1 MLPEITAS
9 ATLSHTLDFADTSQL
24 LSRVE
29 VQYRDSFSNTV
40 FGNSPIYTAP
50 SYVLW
55 NLYFDYSFADENW
68 DASFAIDNVFNKAAV
83 VSQFTNQY
91 GGETSRSYEA
101 PRQFIV
107 RLGYKF

>member
-1 MLPEITAS
+1 
-9 ATLSHTLDFADTSQL
+9 LSHTLDFADTSQL

-29 VQYRDSFSNTV
+29 VRYRDSFSNTV

-55 NLYFDYSFADENW
+55 NLYFDYSFVDTAW

-83 VSQFTNQY
+83 VSQFTNQF
-91 GGETSRSYEA
+91 GGETSRSYEN

-107 RLGYKF
+107 RVGYKF